1 MVSDSVAAFKDLK
14 FSPLPAPQLGRG
26 AIHWFINGYG
36 VSVIQ
41 SAATQ
46 GKYEI
51 MMMKASDTEG
61 KWEIC
66 KADGDLLVKRV
77 LTENEISG
85 IMRDID
91 SMKKG
96 EL

>member
-1 MVSDSVAAFKDLK
+1 
-14 FSPLPAPQLGRG
+14 
-26 AIHWFINGYG
+26 
-36 VSVIQ
+36 
-41 SAATQ
+41 
-46 GKYEI
+46 